1 MSPLSNAG
9 FFLVNVIFDSYIF
22 ILLVRIILAYMRA
35 DYFNPMTQ
43 FFIRLTQP
51 IILPLRKII
60 PNVKGIELSTLLVAF
75 VLELVKFSLLAL
87 MLNKMPA
94 ISGIFL
100 LGLADLIRG
109 FINIFFY
116 AILIQALMSWVQPGY
131 SPLGELLTKITTP
144 IMRPFHR
151 LIPQIGGV
159 DISPIPAMIF
169 LQLLI
174 ILVVSP
180 MYQIGQAMVL

>member
-9 FFLVNVIFDSYIF
+9 FFLVNVLFDSYIF

-51 IILPLRKII
+51 VIKPLRKII
-60 PNVKGIELSTLLVAF
+60 PNVKSIEVSTLVFAF
-75 VLELVKFSLLAL
+75 ALELVKFSLLAL
-87 MLNKMPA
+87 MLGRVPA
-94 ISGIFL
+94 ITGLLL

-109 FINIFFY
+109 FVNIFFY
-116 AILIQALMSWVQPGY
+116 AILIQAIMSWVQPGY
-131 SPLGELLTKITTP
+131 SPLGELLMKITAP

-151 LIPQIGGV
+151 IIPPIGGV

-174 ILVVSP
+174 ILVVGPLYS
-180 MYQIGQAMVL
+180 IGQSMVL